1 MYGWRS
7 VELLSGR
14 MDLRTN
20 MQEALE
26 KSYLRIHLQIKM
38 NNVCYSL
45 CICRRPRTTAV
56 NAVVHMREF
65 VSHSIR
71 LRYKII
77 LSISN
82 IQSSLSS

>member
-1 MYGWRS
+1 
-7 VELLSGR
+7 
-14 MDLRTN
+14 

-26 KSYLRIHLQIKM
+26 KSYLRIHLQIEM

-45 CICRRPRTTAV
+45 CICRRPRTAAV
-56 NAVVHMREF
+56 NAVVYMREF

-77 LSISN
+77 LSIAN
-82 IQSSLSS
+82 IQSGLSS